1 MLLTKCL
8 LVVELLCA
16 GTICAWHDTESGVT
30 VPVPPRIRDAADLW
44 NAEGGVEAILKA
56 CAAQDREREFILDP
70 VSNRRV
76 RNGCYGKLRP

>member
-16 GTICAWHDTESGVT
+16 GTICAWHDTETGVT
-30 VPVPPRIRDAADLW
+30 VPVPPRIHHVADLS
-44 NAEGGVEAILKA
+44 NGQAGVDSIIKA
-56 CAAQDREREFILDP
+56 CAVQNREREFILDP

-76 RNGCYGKLRP
+76 RNGCYGTLRP